1 LHSPKI
7 VSCRKG
13 VKTVRTVMFK
23 NLGKVLL
30 LLCLTSSIG
39 LNVLAQSIADNIR
52 PVGRVCVEGQ
62 ACVGAPSGESLEQ
75 IATRDIL
82 DDQVAMPSETDIKP
96 TADVAPVT
104 PSGEQYEVRMLNQG
118 ADGVMVF
125 EPSVL
130 QVELGDSV
138 TFKAENPGHNAASI
152 EGMIPDGADPW
163 DSGMSQDITVTFS
176 EEGTYVYQC
185 TPHLMMSMVGVIT
198 VGDANSNLGMIKD
211 AASEKKSA
219 FVMEQDRLDR
229 YLEGI

>member
-1 LHSPKI
+1 MRAL
-7 VSCRKG
+7 
-13 VKTVRTVMFK
+13 MFR
-23 NLGKVLL
+23 NLGKVFL

-39 LNVLAQSIADNIR
+39 FNVSAQSVADNIR
-52 PVGRVCVEGQ
+52 PVGRVCVQGQ
-62 ACVGAPSGESLEQ
+62 ACVGGLSGESLEQ
-75 IATRDIL
+75 SATEDVL
-82 DDQVAMPSETDIKP
+82 DDQAATPSETDTKP
-96 TADVAPVT
+96 TTDVSAVT
-104 PSGEQYEVRMLNQG
+104 SSGEQYEVRMLNQG

-130 QVELGDSV
+130 QVQLGDSV

-163 DSGMSQDITVTFS
+163 DSGMSQDITVTFN

-198 VGDANSNLGMIKD
+198 VGDANSNLAMVKD
-211 AASEKKSA
+211 AATEKKSA

>member
-1 LHSPKI
+1 MRILISRNL
-7 VSCRKG
+7 RK
-13 VKTVRTVMFK
+13 VF
-23 NLGKVLL
+23 L
-30 LLCLTSSIG
+30 LLCLTSGIG
-39 LNVLAQSIADNIR
+39 FSVSAQSVADNIR
-52 PVGRVCVEGQ
+52 PVGRVCVQGQ
-62 ACVGAPSGESLEQ
+62 ACVGALSGESLEQ
-75 IATRDIL
+75 IATEDVL
-82 DDQVAMPSETDIKP
+82 DDQAATPSETDAKL
-96 TADVAPVT
+96 TTDVSAVNS
-104 PSGEQYEVRMLNQG
+104 SGEQYEVRMLNQG

-130 QVELGDSV
+130 QVQLGDSV

-163 DSGMSQDITVTFS
+163 DSGISQDITVTFN

-198 VGDANSNLGMIKD
+198 VGDANSNLAMVKD
-211 AASEKKSA
+211 AATEKKSA

>member
-1 LHSPKI
+1 
-7 VSCRKG
+7 
-13 VKTVRTVMFK
+13 
-23 NLGKVLL
+23 
-30 LLCLTSSIG
+30 
-39 LNVLAQSIADNIR
+39 
-52 PVGRVCVEGQ
+52 
-62 ACVGAPSGESLEQ
+62 VGALSGKSLDQ
-75 IATRDIL
+75 IAAGDFL
-82 DDQVAMPSETDIKP
+82 DDQAATPSETDIKP
-96 TADVAPVT
+96 TTDVSQVT
-104 PSGEQYEVRMLNQG
+104 SSGEQYEVRMLNQG

-130 QVELGDSV
+130 QVQLGDSV

-198 VGDANSNLGMIKD
+198 VGDANANLAIIKD
-211 AASEKKSA
+211 AATEKKSA

>member
-1 LHSPKI
+1 
-7 VSCRKG
+7 VS
-13 VKTVRTVMFK
+13 
-23 NLGKVLL
+23 
-30 LLCLTSSIG
+30 
-39 LNVLAQSIADNIR
+39 AQSVADNIR

-62 ACVGAPSGESLEQ
+62 ACVGAPSGKSLEQ
-75 IATRDIL
+75 IAAGDSL
-82 DDQVAMPSETDIKP
+82 DDQAATPSETDTKP
-96 TADVAPVT
+96 TTDVSPVT
-104 PSGEQYEVRMLNQG
+104 SSGEQYEVRMLNQG

-130 QVELGDSV
+130 QVQLGDSV

-152 EGMIPDGADPW
+152 EGMIPDGADSW

-176 EEGTYVYQC
+176 KEGTYVYQC

-198 VGDANSNLGMIKD
+198 VGDANANLAIVKD
-211 AASEKKSA
+211 AATEKKSA

>member
-1 LHSPKI
+1 
-7 VSCRKG
+7 VS
-13 VKTVRTVMFK
+13 
-23 NLGKVLL
+23 
-30 LLCLTSSIG
+30 
-39 LNVLAQSIADNIR
+39 AQSVADNIR

-62 ACVGAPSGESLEQ
+62 ACVGGPSGAPLKQ
-75 IATRDIL
+75 IATEHTPN
-82 DDQVAMPSETDIKP
+82 DQAATPSKTDIEA
-96 TADVAPVT
+96 TTDVSPVT
-104 PSGEQYEVRMLNQG
+104 SSGEQYEVRMLNQG

-130 QVELGDSV
+130 QVQLGDSV

-152 EGMIPDGADPW
+152 EGMIPAGADSW

-198 VGDANSNLGMIKD
+198 VGDANSNLATVKD
-211 AASEKKSA
+211 AATEKKSA
-219 FVMEQDRLDR
+219 FLMEQDRLER

>member
-1 LHSPKI
+1 MRAL
-7 VSCRKG
+7 
-13 VKTVRTVMFK
+13 MFR
-23 NLGKVLL
+23 NLGKVFL
-30 LLCLTSSIG
+30 LLCLTPSIG
-39 LNVLAQSIADNIR
+39 SNVSAQSVADNIR
-52 PVGRVCVEGQ
+52 PVGRVCVQGQ
-62 ACVGAPSGESLEQ
+62 ACVGALSGESLEQ
-75 IATRDIL
+75 SATEDVL
-82 DDQVAMPSETDIKP
+82 DDQAATPREIDTKP
-96 TADVAPVT
+96 TTDVSAVT
-104 PSGEQYEVRMLNQG
+104 SSGEQYEVRMLNQG

-130 QVELGDSV
+130 QVQLGDSV

-163 DSGMSQDITVTFS
+163 DSGISQDITVTFN

-198 VGDANSNLGMIKD
+198 VGDAKSNLAMVKD
-211 AASEKKSA
+211 AATEKKSA

>member
-1 LHSPKI
+1 MS
-7 VSCRKG
+7 
-13 VKTVRTVMFK
+13 
-23 NLGKVLL
+23 
-30 LLCLTSSIG
+30 
-39 LNVLAQSIADNIR
+39 AQSVADNIR
-52 PVGRVCVEGQ
+52 PVGRVCVQGQ
-62 ACVGAPSGESLEQ
+62 ACVGALSGESLEQ
-75 IATRDIL
+75 IATEDVL
-82 DDQVAMPSETDIKP
+82 DDQAATPREIDTKP
-96 TADVAPVT
+96 TTDVSAVT
-104 PSGEQYEVRMLNQG
+104 SSGEQYEVRMLNQG

-130 QVELGDSV
+130 QVQLGDSV

-163 DSGMSQDITVTFS
+163 DSGISQDITVTFN

-198 VGDANSNLGMIKD
+198 VGDANSNLAMVKD
-211 AASEKKSA
+211 AATEKKSA

>member
-1 LHSPKI
+1 MRVVIFRNL
-7 VSCRKG
+7 RK
-13 VKTVRTVMFK
+13 VF
-23 NLGKVLL
+23 LL
-30 LLCLTSSIG
+30 LFLTSSIG
-39 LNVLAQSIADNIR
+39 FSVSAQSVADNIR

-62 ACVGAPSGESLEQ
+62 ACVGAPSGKSLEQ
-75 IATRDIL
+75 IAAGDVL
-82 DDQVAMPSETDIKP
+82 DDQAATPSETDAKP
-96 TADVAPVT
+96 TTDVSPVT
-104 PSGEQYEVRMLNQG
+104 SSGEQYEIRMLNQG

-130 QVELGDSV
+130 QVQLGDSV

-198 VGDANSNLGMIKD
+198 VGDANTNLAIVKD
-211 AASEKKSA
+211 AATEKKSA

>member
-1 LHSPKI
+1 MRAL
-7 VSCRKG
+7 
-13 VKTVRTVMFK
+13 MFR
-23 NLGKVLL
+23 NLGKVFL

-39 LNVLAQSIADNIR
+39 FNVSAQSVADNIR
-52 PVGRVCVEGQ
+52 PVGRVCVQGQ
-62 ACVGAPSGESLEQ
+62 ACVGALSGESLEQ
-75 IATRDIL
+75 SATEDVL
-82 DDQVAMPSETDIKP
+82 DDQAATPSETDTKP
-96 TADVAPVT
+96 TTDVSAVT
-104 PSGEQYEVRMLNQG
+104 SSGEQYEVRMLNQG

-130 QVELGDSV
+130 QVQLGDSV

-163 DSGMSQDITVTFS
+163 DSGISQDITVTFN

-198 VGDANSNLGMIKD
+198 VGDANSNLAMVKD
-211 AASEKKSA
+211 AATEKKSA

>member
-1 LHSPKI
+1 MRAI
-7 VSCRKG
+7 
-13 VKTVRTVMFK
+13 MFR
-23 NLGKVLL
+23 NLGKVFL

-39 LNVLAQSIADNIR
+39 FNVSAQSVADNIR
-52 PVGRVCVEGQ
+52 PVGRVCVQGQ
-62 ACVGAPSGESLEQ
+62 ACVGALSGESLEK
-75 IATRDIL
+75 IATEDVL
-82 DDQVAMPSETDIKP
+82 DDQAATPSETDIKP
-96 TADVAPVT
+96 TTDVSAVT
-104 PSGEQYEVRMLNQG
+104 SSGEQYEVRMLNQG

-130 QVELGDSV
+130 QVQLGDSV

-163 DSGMSQDITVTFS
+163 DSGMSQDITVTFN

-198 VGDANSNLGMIKD
+198 VGDANSNLAMVKD
-211 AASEKKSA
+211 AATEKKSA

>member
-1 LHSPKI
+1 
-7 VSCRKG
+7 
-13 VKTVRTVMFK
+13 
-23 NLGKVLL
+23 
-30 LLCLTSSIG
+30 
-39 LNVLAQSIADNIR
+39 
-52 PVGRVCVEGQ
+52 
-62 ACVGAPSGESLEQ
+62 VGAPSGESLEE
-75 IATRDIL
+75 IGTGDIL
-82 DDQVAMPSETDIKP
+82 DDQAAMPSETDVQP
-96 TADVAPVT
+96 TADVSPVT
-104 PSGEQYEVRMLNQG
+104 FSGKNYEVRMLNQG

-152 EGMIPDGADPW
+152 EGMIPEGADPW

-198 VGDANSNLGMIKD
+198 VGDANSNLSTVKD